1 MPALE
6 INELVKR
13 YRNGTLANDGLSLDV
28 EEGEIYGLLG
38 PNGAGKTTL
47 VRQVL
52 GLLRPTSGS
61 VRLDGVDLV
70 QRPGYGRERIGFLPQ
85 GQFQMDDVRV
95 EEMIVG
101 IARLRGLSAT
111 DARVASERLIERLDL
126 GAFRK
131 TSMRAASGGVKRLAA
146 FAASAVARP
155 RLLVLDEPT
164 NDVDPV
170 RRQLFWEAL
179 GDMGRDGATVLLVT
193 HNLAE
198 AERVLHRL
206 AIIDNGR
213 ILRQGTAASLRAM
226 VTDRLRLEVTGLT
239 ARPHIALT
247 PEPTQPNAF
256 LFDQADLVAIS
267 GWLASLSRAGEV
279 IDFRIGPPT
288 LDDIYT
294 ATVARPG
301 AQPALATAS

>member
-6 INELVKR
+6 IQDLVKR
-13 YRNGTLANDGLSLDV
+13 YRNGTLANDGISLDIA
-28 EEGEIYGLLG
+28 EGEIYGLLG
-38 PNGAGKTTL
+38 PNGSGKTTL

-52 GLLRPTSGS
+52 GLIRPTSGR

-70 QRPGYGRERIGFLPQ
+70 SDPGYGRQRIGFLPQ
-85 GQFQMDDVRV
+85 GQFQVDDVRV
-95 EEMIVG
+95 GEFIEG
-101 IARLRGLSAT
+101 IARLRGLSAS
-111 DARVASERLIERLDL
+111 DARESTDRLVSRLDL
-126 GAFRK
+126 SDFRK

-146 FAASAVARP
+146 FAAAAVARP

-170 RRQLFWEAL
+170 RRQLFWDSLTE
-179 GDMGRDGATVLLVT
+179 MGRDGATVLLVT

-198 AERVLHRL
+198 AERVMHRL
-206 AIIDNGR
+206 AIIERGR
-213 ILRQGTAASLRAM
+213 ILQQGTPSTLRAL

-239 ARPHIALT
+239 VRPHVALT
-247 PEPTQPNAF
+247 PDPAMPSAY

-267 GWLASLSRAGEV
+267 GWLAALNRSGEV
-279 IDFRIGPPT
+279 LDFRIGPPS

-294 ATVARPG
+294 AAVARP
-301 AQPALATAS
+301 ADASLAAAS